1 MILLH
6 VSYILWAGL
15 QNSNWQEISPDE
27 RPPACESEKD
37 NGSFQSLTIKHWD
50 NLLFC
55 SDVVEHIAFERFV
68 IQRSEIKLHE
78 STHIG
83 IAHSLPNSWEQYL
96 LFKNSVC
103 TGLRHE
109 FCGVFQV
116 LFTVTDCVCGTSYVM
131 GLRTYTVRFKTKLS
145 IMLIKLQK
153 FLSIYRTSLLIFGSF
168 FFLLLLKFI
177 QVHPSSLHSPVNVL
191 ISSRKKGIH

>member
-1 MILLH
+1 MCPTFSGLLCKTAIDRKSVLMSVLQH
-6 VSYILWAGL
+6 VSQKRTMAV
-15 QNSNWQEISPDE
+15 
-27 RPPACESEKD
+27 
-37 NGSFQSLTIKHWD
+37 FSLTIKHWD

-55 SDVVEHIAFERFV
+55 SDVVEHTAFERFV

-96 LFKNSVC
+96 LFKNSAC

-168 FFLLLLKFI
+168 FFFTAFKI
-177 QVHPSSLHSPVNVL
+177 RPSASQFFAF
-191 ISSRKKGIH
+191 SSEHLN